1 MNTLINY
8 MISDNPYLISK
19 LINQDL
25 IGFYKLSPENL
36 LELLKN
42 ATQTI

>member
-25 IGFYKLSPENL
+25 IGLYKLFPENL